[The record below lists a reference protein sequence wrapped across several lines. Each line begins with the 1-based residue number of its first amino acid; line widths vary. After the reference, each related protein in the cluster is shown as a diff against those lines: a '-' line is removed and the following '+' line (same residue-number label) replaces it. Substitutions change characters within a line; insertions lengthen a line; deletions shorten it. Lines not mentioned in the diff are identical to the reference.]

1 MKRVAVFGSI
11 AQFEAFVNDTKV
23 SVIDVKVSTCEQS
36 YNFQECFVGVVF
48 YEDAPQN
55 TMELAA
61 TDNQHTQAKIAPF
74 EILWKNLV
82 TTMPF
87 PPDDKMECAKWY
99 SEQVYDIV
107 AAQLSAVR

>member
-11 AQFEAFVNDTKV
+11 AQFEDFVNDAKV

-61 TDNQHTQAKIAPF
+61 TDNQHTQHAIAALRSALSCHPV
-74 EILWKNLV
+74 NLDL
-82 TTMPF
+82 T
-87 PPDDKMECAKWY
+87 AA
-99 SEQVYDIV
+99 IV
-107 AAQLSAVR
+107 ASFEKELQQHAGA